1 MDMKQLQGKAG
12 RFIPAVLAVV
22 ALIFAALAAMFSSQ
36 GSELEAALSEAQG
49 NVAKAQQDA
58 QAQRKKADEALK
70 AAAAKIAALEQERA
84 EAARLTILLAS
95 IEPQLAPVLE
105 AASRVKT
112 GKPEARAAGLV
123 GLGLI
128 GQIAHG
134 MKHEAALATL
144 ERALQID
151 GANCAA
157 GLGINLAGIRK
168 VEVSAECAAL
178 LPATPAAPVAAPAAP
193 TAAAAKEVNPAAEA
207 KPGAEAKPP
216 VAAAPA
222 TAAAPAA
229 PAASA
234 AAKN

>member
-36 GSELEAALSEAQG
+36 VGELEAALSEAQV

-84 EAARLTILLAS
+84 EAAKLTILLAS
-95 IEPQLAPVLE
+95 VEPQLAPVLE
-105 AASRVKT
+105 AASRVKA

-178 LPATPAAPVAAPAAP
+178 LPAAPAAPVAAP
-193 TAAAAKEVNPAAEA
+193 TAAAAKEVKPAAEA

-229 PAASA
+229 PAAPA